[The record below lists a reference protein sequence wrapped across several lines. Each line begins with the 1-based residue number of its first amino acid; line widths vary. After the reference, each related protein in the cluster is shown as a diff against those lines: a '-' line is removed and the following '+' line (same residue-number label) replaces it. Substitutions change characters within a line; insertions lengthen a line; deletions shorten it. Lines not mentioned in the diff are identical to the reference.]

1 MHPACLAQPRSLVG
15 DVVMVVAM
23 MMMPLRES
31 GSGAEDQD
39 GEDEKLFHVLILAR
53 VGLNSA

>member
-15 DVVMVVAM
+15 DVVMMVVTM
-23 MMMPLRES
+23 VVPLRES

-39 GEDEKLFHVLILAR
+39 GENQKLFHVLILAR
-53 VGLNSA
+53 LGLNSA

>member
-1 MHPACLAQPRSLVG
+1 MG